1 MGGHTASDG
10 RRLTG
15 EDTAAAGEVS
25 HISSG
30 KNAKRGVGLVCGKER
45 DAFGGEREQAMAMVM
60 ACRHLP
66 TQMMA
71 SPGERSGM
79 LTQAA
84 RMLDKVGDR
93 RRLEEV
99 NSLMKT

>member
-1 MGGHTASDG
+1 MAGASPG
-10 RRLTG
+10 KTQQLLERSATY
-15 EDTAAAGEVS
+15 
-25 HISSG
+25 SSG

-71 SPGERSGM
+71 SPGERSG
-79 LTQAA
+79 
-84 RMLDKVGDR
+84 
-93 RRLEEV
+93 
-99 NSLMKT
+99 